1 MQLCVEVVCDD
12 AGWFVRLPCELVEKA
27 SRRDATTK
35 MLEPAGGREIST
47 PYAWWRGTTL
57 TQRDFESLGPGRGG
71 GLCAL
76 SLCVLLDRVAHG
88 VAHGVKTELLRVKNL
103 VIHDTALHVAFFCRN
118 ML

>member
-47 PYAWWRGTTL
+47 PYAWWRGEKETTQDEEM
-57 TQRDFESLGPGRGG
+57 TKKGG
-71 GLCAL
+71 TVCLCPPWG
-76 SLCVLLDRVAHG
+76 STWFKD
-88 VAHGVKTELLRVKNL
+88 
-103 VIHDTALHVAFFCRN
+103 
-118 ML
+118 

>member
-27 SRRDATTK
+27 SRRDATKK

-47 PYAWWRGTTL
+47 PYAWWRGE
-57 TQRDFESLGPGRGG
+57 TQRKGMSSRRVLGPGAGGG
-71 GLCAL
+71 GLCACVS
-76 SLCVLLDRVAHG
+76 SLPGGSG

-103 VIHDTALHVAFFCRN
+103 VIH
-118 ML
+118 